1 MNSAAVAV
9 VMPID
14 RAMRARVSKGIWR
27 SMTDISFV
35 DRSKFA
41 VIIVT
46 IVAKVRKYLS
56 TYPDDLRPCCAGVLS
71 ITDSPRR
78 WLLTSQIVAKLRKLM
93 IGECLMSRM
102 CRLIL
107 LLLAAVAVSG
117 FFSATNAAQK
127 GSETKGRHFFKDTCR
142 KCHAKG
148 GAGGE
153 LTPMNKTMAQWRA
166 YFAAGTHNHGKEP
179 LTQYLP
185 ADQLLDASAFL
196 INHAADSPQ
205 PETCGK

>member
-1 MNSAAVAV
+1 MFRSVKVLV
-9 VMPID
+9 VFLVM
-14 RAMRARVSKGIWR
+14 V
-27 SMTDISFV
+27 
-35 DRSKFA
+35 
-41 VIIVT
+41 
-46 IVAKVRKYLS
+46 
-56 TYPDDLRPCCAGVLS
+56 
-71 ITDSPRR
+71 
-78 WLLTSQIVAKLRKLM
+78 LTSGL
-93 IGECLMSRM
+93 
-102 CRLIL
+102 
-107 LLLAAVAVSG
+107 
-117 FFSATNAAQK
+117 FSALRAAPK

-142 KCHAKG
+142 QCHAKG

-179 LTQYLP
+179 LTTHLP